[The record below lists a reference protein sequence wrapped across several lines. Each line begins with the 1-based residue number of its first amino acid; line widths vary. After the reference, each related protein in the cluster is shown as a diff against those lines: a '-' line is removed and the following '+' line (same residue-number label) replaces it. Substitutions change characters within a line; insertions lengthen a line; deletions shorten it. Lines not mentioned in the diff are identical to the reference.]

1 MASGSDDGR
10 WFIWEK
16 QTGRLIKMLLGDE
29 AGSILSPCDSV
40 WLLHRFS
47 STFLIII
54 DLFIVC
60 LTVVNCIQCHPF
72 DCVVATSGID
82 NTIKVSLM
90 DLICFHLLNC
100 AWLVS

>member
-1 MASGSDDGR
+1 VVSGSDDGR

-40 WLLHRFS
+40 WLLPRFS